1 MAIKDC
7 LAAKHNPAN
16 ACEDKCKWP
25 NACGLQNS
33 TAEPAEPAA
42 EPDVV
47 EEAVKP
53 KRSRKTTK

>member
-16 ACEDKCKWP
+16 ACKDKCKWP
-25 NACGLQNS
+25 NACGSNAEPV
-33 TAEPAEPAA
+33 AEPAEP
-42 EPDVV
+42 EVV
-47 EEAVKP
+47 EEVVKP